1 MDRSAL
7 AGWTPCLDS
16 AIRNGLIPT
25 SVQFSGMFTQVQ
37 LNISEGCRDLCLV
50 LSGTTWSLGSK
61 YRGKMTPKPTDSELI
76 LVSQSSWDSR
86 CVLCVEE
93 RIGWCCQPVPMAL
106 SQGITAG
113 KGTGPA
119 EPGM

>member
-1 MDRSAL
+1 MPGPFRHYLESWKQIQRKD
-7 AGWTPCLDS
+7 D
-16 AIRNGLIPT
+16 
-25 SVQFSGMFTQVQ
+25 
-37 LNISEGCRDLCLV
+37 
-50 LSGTTWSLGSK
+50 
-61 YRGKMTPKPTDSELI
+61 PKPTDSELI

-86 CVLCVEE
+86 CGLCVEE

-113 KGTGPA
+113 KGPGPA